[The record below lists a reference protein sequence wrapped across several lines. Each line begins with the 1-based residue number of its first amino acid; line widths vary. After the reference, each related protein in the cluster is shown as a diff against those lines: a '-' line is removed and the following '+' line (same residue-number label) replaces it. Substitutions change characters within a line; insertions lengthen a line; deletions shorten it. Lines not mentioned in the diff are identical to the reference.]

1 MAKTECVICTKEI
14 EVLEEFNGEM
24 MCSECYNDPDNYVFV
39 EEEGEEEDEG

>member
-24 MCSECYNDPDNYVFV
+24 MCSECYNDPENFVFV
-39 EEEGEEEDEG
+39 EESEEENES

>member
-1 MAKTECVICTKEI
+1 MEKTECVICTKEI

-39 EEEGEEEDEG
+39 EESEEENES